1 MQAVKKRLILVVFA
15 VLLLAVGAFVY
26 VGQYRQRHAALYYSG
41 TIEAAVQSELAF
53 QVAGAVSEVRVDEGQ
68 RVSRGQVLA
77 VLGPE
82 QFEARR
88 DQARAELEQAIE
100 KVKQLQIVLQQQR
113 EVLPARVEKAR
124 AAVKALESRLAELKA
139 GYRAREVQRARLA
152 LEEARVTMEEARKDK
167 KRFDTLYR
175 KKIIAEKDRDAV
187 NLKYTTA
194 LKEYERAAQAY
205 ALMKEGYRKEQIQAA
220 EARLAEGRAALAQ
233 ARANLADVETTRREI
248 KAARARVQLARAS
261 LDLAKI
267 QLSYT
272 QLKAPFDGI
281 LFSRNVEPGEVVS
294 PGREVLSL
302 AKLSRVD
309 LKVFVDE
316 TEIGKV
322 KPGQPVDV
330 KIDTFPDRVYQGT
343 VAYISP
349 EAEFTP
355 KIIQTRKERV
365 KLVYLVKISIDNPQL
380 ELKPGMPADAW
391 FK

>member
-1 MQAVKKRLILVVFA
+1 MKKRLILVVFA